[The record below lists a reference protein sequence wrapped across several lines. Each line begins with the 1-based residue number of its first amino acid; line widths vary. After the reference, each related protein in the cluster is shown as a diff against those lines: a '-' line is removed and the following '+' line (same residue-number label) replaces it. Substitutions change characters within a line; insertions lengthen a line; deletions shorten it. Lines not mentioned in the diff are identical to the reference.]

1 MPTILIVDDN
11 PKICRLL
18 EVFLKMEGF
27 DVLLADDGSKVIP
40 LLESHVVDLIIA
52 DIMMPNLDGYEMIK
66 ELRENQNQIPVLI
79 VTAKST
85 FADKKQ
91 GFDLGA
97 DDYMTKPIDLE
108 EMLLRIKALLRR
120 SKIFAENQIV
130 VGDIIIDQNNL
141 EVQMPGK
148 TMVLPLKEFL
158 LLFKLLSYPG
168 RIFTRQELMDEIW
181 GLDSESTLRTVDVHI
196 KRLRERFENVKEFEI
211 LTIRGVGYKSIT
223 HTEESR

>member
-27 DVLLADDGSKVIP
+27 DVLLADDGLKAIP
-40 LLESHVVDLIIA
+40 LLESHIVDLIIA
-52 DIMMPNLDGYEMIK
+52 DIMMPNLDGYELIK